1 MSNARAPAVESE
13 DGVTVI
19 HLGPEYEN
27 LDESLLEELRSVIL
41 EVAESASPPR
51 VVLDL
56 SHTKFFGSAFIEIMF
71 RAWNRLNA
79 RNGTFALSGLTPY
92 CAEII
97 QITHLDRLWTVYD
110 DRRSAV
116 AELRV

>member
-1 MSNARAPAVESE
+1 MSETRAPEVETQ

-27 LDESLLEELRSVIL
+27 LDESLLDELRSVIL
-41 EVAESASPPR
+41 DVAESAAPPK

-71 RAWNRLNA
+71 RAWKRVEA
-79 RNGTFALSGLTPY
+79 RGGTFTLSGLTTY
-92 CAEII
+92 CQEII
-97 QITHLDRLWTVYD
+97 EVTHLNRLWDVYP

-116 AELRV
+116 AALK